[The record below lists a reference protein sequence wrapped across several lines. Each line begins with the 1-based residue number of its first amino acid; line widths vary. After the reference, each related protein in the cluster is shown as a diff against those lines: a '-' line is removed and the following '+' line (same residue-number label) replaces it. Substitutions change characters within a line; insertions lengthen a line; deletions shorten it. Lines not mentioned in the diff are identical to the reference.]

1 MVDLRWLIFVKSAK
15 KVVKMS
21 KLLKCQK
28 MLTTNQN
35 IINDFGRHFMV
46 NKGHFKGLDKSY
58 RGMLS

>member
-1 MVDLRWLIFVKSAK
+1 
-15 KVVKMS
+15 
-21 KLLKCQK
+21 

-58 RGMLS
+58 REMLS